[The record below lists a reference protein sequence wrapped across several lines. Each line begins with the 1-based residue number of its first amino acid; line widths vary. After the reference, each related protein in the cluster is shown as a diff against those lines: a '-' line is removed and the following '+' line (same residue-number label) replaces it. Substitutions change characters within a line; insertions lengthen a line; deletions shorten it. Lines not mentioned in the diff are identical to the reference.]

1 MGERTMG
8 SKIQAVTKA
17 RAKSALGRA
26 LVWPALGVSLTVLSG
41 CPQYDEGKCNEAVS
55 VTRQSITS
63 KDFNLAR
70 QWRERAYTYCKDVSL
85 RSTLDGEITAAEKAQ
100 LDEQAKLDARKKTA
114 DALTSLVKGLALEGK
129 EDGAR
134 IARSATCPDPKEKKE
149 GWCEATRSV
158 TGGEPIKVRYWNKET
173 KALLISGKTA
183 GPASC
188 DALGASTVVRT
199 FGSTIDG
206 TVAEF
211 KHCTLSELGMQALV
225 GSSAEL
231 SLVQVF
237 SSEYLAKD
245 ASLAKR
251 VRGN

>member
-1 MGERTMG
+1 MGERNLW
-8 SKIQAVTKA
+8 SNSQANPQA
-17 RAKSALGRA
+17 RVFGVIRRA
-26 LVWPALGVSLTVLSG
+26 LTWPALGLTFAVLGG
-41 CPQYDEGKCNEAVS
+41 CPQYDDGKCNEAMS
-55 VTRQSITS
+55 VARQSIAA

-70 QWRERAYTYCKDVSL
+70 QWRERAYTYCKDASQ
-85 RSTLDGEITAAEKAQ
+85 RSTIDGEITAAEKAA
-100 LDEQAKLDARKKTA
+100 LDEQAKIDARKKTA
-114 DALTSLVKGLALEGK
+114 DALTNLVKGLAVEGK

-158 TGGEPIKVRYWNKET
+158 TGGTPIKVRYWNKEP
-173 KALLISGKTA
+173 KALLISAKTA

-188 DALGASTVVRT
+188 DALGASTVTRT

-211 KHCTLSELGMQALV
+211 KHCNLSELGMQALV

-237 SSEYLAKD
+237 SAEYLAKD